1 VKGTIMAMTKKDF
14 EEIAGALA
22 DAADWVFEGM
32 TPEEMRKALGE
43 RLLYVCQAAYSG
55 GYGFDTGR
63 FRRVA
68 KLDD

>member
-1 VKGTIMAMTKKDF
+1 MAMTKKDF

-22 DAADWVFEGM
+22 DAANWASLDGQM
-32 TPEEMRKALGE
+32 TGEEMRKALGE

-55 GYGFDTGR
+55 GYGFDTGK

>member
-1 VKGTIMAMTKKDF
+1 MAMTRKDF

-22 DAADWVFEGM
+22 DAADWAGPDGQL
-32 TPEEMRKALGE
+32 TGEEMRKALGE

-55 GYGFDTGR
+55 GYGFDTGK

>member
-1 VKGTIMAMTKKDF
+1 MAMTKKDF
-14 EEIAGALA
+14 EAIAGALA
-22 DAADWVFEGM
+22 DAADWASPDGGM
-32 TPEEMRKALGE
+32 TGEEMRKALGE
-43 RLLYVCQAAYSG
+43 RLLYVCQTSYSG

>member
-1 VKGTIMAMTKKDF
+1 MSMTKTDF

-22 DAADWVFEGM
+22 DAADWAAEDIA
-32 TPEEMRKALGE
+32 PEALRKMIGE
-43 RLLYVCQAAYSG
+43 RLLYICRASYKG
-55 GYGFDTGR
+55 GYGFDTGK

>member
-1 VKGTIMAMTKKDF
+1 MAMTKKDF

-22 DAADWVFEGM
+22 DAADWTDRHGEPM
-32 TPEEMRKALGE
+32 TGEEMRKAIGE

-55 GYGFDTGR
+55 GYGFDTGK